1 MASQPQASPEASRRP
16 IAQPIV
22 PGKTGVSVSMP
33 IVAICA
39 ILTLIGVAGFI
50 AGVMTETE
58 PHAWEAFLSNFL
70 FFFSVAQG
78 GVVISAAFYLT
89 QARWGGP
96 GAYRLAES
104 FYFFLP
110 VAFIL
115 FWVLFFGRAELWP
128 WVTKPVAK
136 NPTWL
141 NTPFFFAREGVALLA
156 MILLDLWFVRV
167 SQRADVRQWALSND
181 NIVMPPTAIRR
192 LAPAVAMTYA
202 AVMSLVAFDLIMSLA
217 PAWKS
222 TLFGA
227 FFFAGAFWS
236 GVVAMALTAVILR
249 GRLGAG
255 NLFTR
260 DTIMH
265 DLGKFT
271 FAFSV
276 FWAYTLFAQYIVIW
290 YGDIPNETFFL
301 VVRGALIGGPA
312 GYTLYTPWM
321 IPTWTVPVLVW
332 VVPFTV
338 LMGVKPKK
346 TPAILGSVAFL
357 GLVGMWIERY
367 VLVVPSIEPRHIPFN
382 WIEAAITLGFLGIFG
397 LCAIPGMK
405 LTIAA
410 ATAPQVL
417 EAAER

>member
-1 MASQPQASPEASRRP
+1 MPSPTQASSRPLAPEV
-16 IAQPIV
+16 V
-22 PGKTGVSVSMP
+22 PGATGVRVSMP
-33 IVAICA
+33 IVAVSA
-39 ILTLIGVAGFI
+39 ILALIGVAGFVV
-50 AGVMTETE
+50 GVMTETE
-58 PHAWEAFLSNFL
+58 PHAWQAFLVNFL
-70 FFFSVAQG
+70 FFFGVAQG
-78 GVVISAAFYLT
+78 GVMISGAFYLT

-104 FYFFLP
+104 FYLFIP
-110 VAFIL
+110 VAFVL
-115 FWVLFFGRAELWP
+115 FWILFFGRAELWP

-136 NPTWL
+136 NTTWL
-141 NTPFFFAREGVALLA
+141 NTPFFFAREGFALLVLT
-156 MILLDLWFVRV
+156 ILDLWFIRISRRV
-167 SQRADVRQWALSND
+167 DVRQWALSND

-192 LAPAVAMTYA
+192 IAPALALTYA

-236 GVVAMALTAVILR
+236 GIVAMALTAVVLR
-249 GRLGAG
+249 ACLAAG

-321 IPTWTVPVLVW
+321 IPTWTVPLLVW
-332 VVPFTV
+332 VIPFTV

-346 TPAILGSVAFL
+346 TPAILGTVAFL
-357 GLVGMWIERY
+357 GLIGMWLERY
-367 VLVVPSIEPRHIPFN
+367 VLVVPSIVPHHVPFD
-382 WIEAAITLGFLGIFG
+382 WIEAAVTLGFLGIFG
-397 LCAIPGMK
+397 LCAIPGMN

-417 EAAER
+417 EAAEE

>member
-1 MASQPQASPEASRRP
+1 MASQPQSPARP
-16 IAQPIV
+16 TAPEVI
-22 PGKTGVSVSMP
+22 PGTTGVRVSVP
-33 IVAICA
+33 LVAVCA
-39 ILTLIGVAGFI
+39 VLTLIGIAGFI
-50 AGVMTETE
+50 AGVMMETE
-58 PHAWEAFLSNFL
+58 PHAWQAFLVNFL

-78 GVVISAAFYLT
+78 GVVISASLYLS
-89 QARWGGP
+89 QARWAGP

-104 FYFFLP
+104 FYFFIP
-110 VAFIL
+110 VAFVL
-115 FWVLFFGRAELWP
+115 FWILFFGRAELWP

-141 NTPFFFAREGVALLA
+141 NTPFFFAREGLAILA
-156 MILLDLWFVRV
+156 MTILDLWFVRI

-181 NIVMPPTAIRR
+181 NIVMPPAAIRR
-192 LAPAVAMTYA
+192 LAPAVALVYA
-202 AVMSLVAFDLIMSLA
+202 VVMSLIAFDLIMSLA

-227 FFFAGAFWS
+227 FFFSGAFWS
-236 GVVAMALTAVILR
+236 GIVAMALTAVVLR
-249 GRLGAG
+249 SRLAPG

-271 FAFSV
+271 FAFSI
-276 FWAYTLFAQYIVIW
+276 FWAYMLFAQYIVIW

-321 IPTWTVPVLVW
+321 IPTWAVPLLVW
-332 VVPFTV
+332 VIPFTV

-346 TPAILGSVAFL
+346 TPAILGTVALL
-357 GLVGMWIERY
+357 GLIGMWIERY
-367 VLVVPSIEPRHIPFN
+367 VLVVPSIVPSHIPFN
-382 WIEAAITLGFLGIFG
+382 WIEAAVTLGFLGIFG

-417 EAAER
+417 EAAEE

>member
-1 MASQPQASPEASRRP
+1 MS
-16 IAQPIV
+16 AQPKASAPKAPAII
-22 PGKTGVSVSMP
+22 PGAEGLRTPMAL
-33 IVAICA
+33 VAVCA
-39 ILTLIGVAGFI
+39 ILTLIGVAGFV

-58 PHAWEAFLSNFL
+58 PHAWQAFLVNFL
-70 FFFSVAQG
+70 FFFGIAQG
-78 GVVISAAFYLT
+78 GVMISGAFYLT

-104 FYFFLP
+104 FYMFIP
-110 VAFIL
+110 VAFVL

-128 WVTKPVAK
+128 WVTRPELAK

-141 NTPFFFAREGVALLA
+141 NTPFFFAREGFCLLA
-156 MILLDLWFVRV
+156 LTVLDLWFIRI
-167 SQRADVRQWALSND
+167 SQRVDVRQWALSNE
-181 NIVMPPTAIRR
+181 NIEMPPTAIRR
-192 LAPAVAMTYA
+192 IAPALALTYA
-202 AVMSLVAFDLIMSLA
+202 AVMSLIAFDLIMSLA
-217 PAWKS
+217 PLWKS

-236 GVVAMALTAVILR
+236 GIVAMALTAVVLR

-260 DTIMH
+260 DTILH

-290 YGDIPNETFFL
+290 YGDIPAETFFL

-312 GYTLYTPWM
+312 GYTIYTPWM
-321 IPTWTVPVLVW
+321 IPTWTVPLLVW
-332 VVPFTV
+332 VIPFV
-338 LMGVKPKK
+338 MLMGVKPKK
-346 TPAILGSVAFL
+346 TPAILGAVAFL
-357 GLVGMWIERY
+357 GLLGMWIERY
-367 VLVVPSIEPRHIPFN
+367 VLVVPSITPKYIPFN
-382 WIEAAITLGFLGIFG
+382 WIELAVTLGFLGIFG

-417 EAAER
+417 EAAEE

>member
-1 MASQPQASPEASRRP
+1 MASQPQASARR
-16 IAQPIV
+16 IAPATI
-22 PGKTGVSVSMP
+22 PGAEGISVSMP
-33 IVAICA
+33 LVAILVVLVA
-39 ILTLIGVAGFI
+39 IGVVGFI

-58 PHAWEAFLSNFL
+58 PHAWEAFLVNFL
-70 FFFSVAQG
+70 FFFGVAQG
-78 GVVISAAFYLT
+78 GVMISGAFYLT

-104 FYFFLP
+104 FYFFIP
-110 VAFIL
+110 VAFVL

-128 WVTKPVAK
+128 WITKPIAR

-141 NTPFFFAREGVALLA
+141 NTPFFFAREGLAILALT
-156 MILLDLWFVRV
+156 ILDLYFIRISRRV
-167 SQRADVRQWALSND
+167 DVRTWALSND
-181 NIVMPPTAIRR
+181 NIELPPTAIRR
-192 LAPAVAMTYA
+192 IAPALALTYA
-202 AVMSLVAFDLIMSLA
+202 AVMSLIAFDLIMSLA
-217 PAWKS
+217 PQWKS

-227 FFFAGAFWS
+227 FFFVGAFWS
-236 GVVAMALTAVILR
+236 GIVAMSLTAVVLR

-290 YGDIPNETFFL
+290 YGDIPAETFFL

-321 IPTWTVPVLVW
+321 IPTWAVPLLVW
-332 VVPFTV
+332 VIPFTV

-346 TPAILGSVAFL
+346 TPAILGAVASL
-357 GLVGMWIERY
+357 GLIGMWLERY
-367 VLVVPSIEPRHIPFN
+367 VLVVPSIAPHHVPFD
-382 WIEAAITLGFLGIFG
+382 WIELAVTLGFLGIFG

-405 LTIAA
+405 LTMAA
-410 ATAPQVL
+410 ATASQVL

>member
-1 MASQPQASPEASRRP
+1 MASQPQTSRRP
-16 IAQPIV
+16 IAPQIV
-22 PGKTGVSVSMP
+22 PGAEGIRTSIP
-33 IVAICA
+33 IIVVCA
-39 ILTLIGVAGFI
+39 ILTLIGVAGFV
-50 AGVMTETE
+50 AGIMTETE
-58 PHAWEAFLSNFL
+58 PHAWEAFLVNFL

-78 GVVISAAFYLT
+78 GLAISASFYLT

-104 FYFFLP
+104 FYVFLP
-110 VAFIL
+110 VAFVL

-141 NTPFFFAREGVALLA
+141 NTPFFFAREGFALLA
-156 MILLDLWFVRV
+156 MVALDLWFVRV
-167 SQRADVRQWALSND
+167 SQRVDVRQWALSND
-181 NIVMPPTAIRR
+181 NITMPPDAIRR
-192 LAPAVAMTYA
+192 LAPAVAIVYA
-202 AVMSLVAFDLIMSLA
+202 VVMSLVAFDLIMSLA

-236 GVVAMALTAVILR
+236 GIVAMALTAVVLR
-249 GRLGAG
+249 GRLPSG

-260 DTIMH
+260 DSIMH

-301 VVRGALIGGPA
+301 VVRGAIIGG
-312 GYTLYTPWM
+312 YTGFTPWR

-332 VVPFTV
+332 VIPFCF

-346 TPAILGSVAFL
+346 TPAILGTVALL

-367 VLVVPSIEPRHIPFN
+367 VLVVPSLSPYRIPFN
-382 WIEAAITLGFLGIFG
+382 WIEAAVTLGFLGIFG
-397 LCAIPGMK
+397 LCAIPGLK

-417 EAAER
+417 EAAEE

>member
-1 MASQPQASPEASRRP
+1 MASQPQASAPPVAPE
-16 IAQPIV
+16 II
-22 PGKTGVSVSMP
+22 PGTTGVKVSMP
-33 IVAICA
+33 LVAVLVV
-39 ILTLIGVAGFI
+39 LTLIGVAGFI
-50 AGVMTETE
+50 AGVITETE
-58 PHAWEAFLSNFL
+58 PHAWQAFLVNFL

-78 GVVISAAFYLT
+78 GLVISASFYLT

-104 FYFFLP
+104 FYLFVP
-110 VAFIL
+110 VAFVL

-141 NTPFFFAREGVALLA
+141 NTPFFFGREGFAILA
-156 MILLDLWFVRV
+156 MVLLDLWFVRV
-167 SQRADVRQWALSND
+167 SQRVDVRQWALSND
-181 NIVMPPTAIRR
+181 NIVMPPAAIRR
-192 LAPAVAMTYA
+192 LAPALALTYA
-202 AVMSLVAFDLIMSLA
+202 AVMSLIAFDLIMSLA

-227 FFFAGAFWS
+227 YFFAGAFWS
-236 GVVAMALTAVILR
+236 GIVAMALTAVVLR
-249 GRLGAG
+249 SRLGPG

-276 FWAYTLFAQYIVIW
+276 FWAYTLFSQYIVIW
-290 YGDIPNETFFL
+290 YGDIPTETFFL
-301 VVRGALIGGPA
+301 VVRGALIDGPGGM
-312 GYTLYTPWM
+312 TLYTPWM
-321 IPTWTVPVLVW
+321 IPTWIVPLLVW
-332 VVPFTV
+332 AIPFTV

-346 TPAILGSVAFL
+346 TPAILGTVAFL
-357 GLVGMWIERY
+357 GLIGMWIERY
-367 VLVVPSIEPRHIPFN
+367 VLVVPSLEPRHIPFN
-382 WIEAAITLGFLGIFG
+382 WIELAVTLGFLGIFG

-410 ATAPQVL
+410 ASAPQVL
-417 EAAER
+417 EAAEE

>member
-1 MASQPQASPEASRRP
+1 MTSQPQASREASRRP
-16 IAQPIV
+16 IAPQVV
-22 PGKTGVSVSMP
+22 PGKADVCVSIP
-33 IVAICA
+33 IVVVCS

-58 PHAWEAFLSNFL
+58 PHAWEAFLCNFL
-70 FFFSVAQG
+70 FFFGVAQG

-110 VAFIL
+110 IAFVL

-141 NTPFFFAREGVALLA
+141 NTPFFFAREGFALLA
-156 MILLDLWFVRV
+156 MILLDFWFIRV
-167 SQRADVRQWALSND
+167 SQRVDVRQWALSND
-181 NIVMPPTAIRR
+181 NIMMPPTAIRR
-192 LAPAVAMTYA
+192 LAPAVAITYA
-202 AVMSLVAFDLIMSLA
+202 VVMSLIAFDLIMSLA

-236 GVVAMALTAVILR
+236 GIVAMALTAVILR

-260 DTIMH
+260 GSILH
-265 DLGKFT
+265 DLGKYT

-276 FWAYTLFAQYIVIW
+276 FWAYTLFSQYIVIW
-290 YGDIPNETFFL
+290 YGDIPTETFFL
-301 VVRGALIGGPA
+301 VVRGAVIGG
-312 GYTLYTPWM
+312 YTGYTPWM
-321 IPTWTVPVLVW
+321 PLTWAVPTLVW
-332 VVPFTV
+332 AIPFCF
-338 LMGVKPKK
+338 LMGVTPKK

-357 GLVGMWIERY
+357 GLVGMWLERY
-367 VLVVPSIEPRHIPFN
+367 VLVVPSIEPYHVPFD
-382 WIEAAITLGFLGIFG
+382 WIEAAVTLGFLGIFG
-397 LCAIPGMK
+397 LCAIPGLK
-405 LTIAA
+405 LTVAA

-417 EAAER
+417 EAAEK

>member
-1 MASQPQASPEASRRP
+1 MASQSHASARP
-16 IAQPIV
+16 IAPAIV
-22 PGKTGVSVSMP
+22 PGAEGVRVSMAL
-33 IVAICA
+33 VALLVV
-39 ILTLIGVAGFI
+39 LTIIGVIGF
-50 AGVMTETE
+50 AVGVMTETE
-58 PHAWEAFLSNFL
+58 PHAWQAFLVNFL
-70 FFFSVAQG
+70 FFISVAQG

-110 VAFIL
+110 VAFVL

-128 WVTKPVAK
+128 WVTRPVAK

-141 NTPFFFAREGVALLA
+141 NTPFFFAREGFAILA
-156 MILLDLWFVRV
+156 MVLLDWYFVRV

-192 LAPAVAMTYA
+192 AAPAVAIVYA
-202 AVMSLVAFDLIMSLA
+202 VVMSLMAFDLIMSLA

-227 FFFAGAFWS
+227 FFFSGAFWS
-236 GVVAMALTAVILR
+236 GIVAMALTAVILR

-260 DTIMH
+260 DSIMH

-290 YGDIPNETFFL
+290 YGDIPAETFFL

-312 GYTLYTPWM
+312 GYSIYTPWM

-332 VVPFTV
+332 VIPFTV

-346 TPAILGSVAFL
+346 TPAILGGVALL

-367 VLVVPSIEPRHIPFN
+367 VLVVPSIEPHHIPFN
-382 WIEAAITLGFLGIFG
+382 WIELAVTLGFIGIFG

-417 EAAER
+417 EAAEE